1 MNLII
6 SCRQFYVN
14 IVKKVKVEKCM
25 SYNIETIKDSRKAK
39 SKKITMFKRRDL
51 KFRGSRSDYF

>member
-25 SYNIETIKDSRKAK
+25 SYNIETIQDSRKAK
-39 SKKITMFKRRDL
+39 STVISL
-51 KFRGSRSDYF
+51 KDINIFF